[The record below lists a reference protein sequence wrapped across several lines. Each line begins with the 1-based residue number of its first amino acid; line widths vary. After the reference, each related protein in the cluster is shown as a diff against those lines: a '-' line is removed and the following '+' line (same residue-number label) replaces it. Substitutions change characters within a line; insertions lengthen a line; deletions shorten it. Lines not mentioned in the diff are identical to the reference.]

1 MKFYRVR
8 KLSTQDSCHGYEW
21 LTNEKDAVASKRA
34 WEAKSHPVG
43 YRDFGFGPERI
54 HANLYEAEI
63 EVVSIK
69 ANKAGILQALKS
81 YASHPN
87 NG

>member
-1 MKFYRVR
+1 MKFYRVGHW
-8 KLSTQDSCHGYEW
+8 STQESSRGYSW
-21 LTNEKDAVASKRA
+21 FTNKKDAMADKKA
-34 WEAKSHPVG
+34 WEAESHPDG
-43 YRDFGFGPERI
+43 DRDFGYGPERI